1 MACDTLGRP
10 TRAML
15 TTLEGEGTK
24 STVMASVSPG
34 TDSVAVSPVSA
45 TSRASSGRATVR
57 TSSEA
62 STRSDNVTSR
72 RPSW

>member
-24 STVMASVSPG
+24 STVMASASPG

-45 TSRASSGRATVR
+45 TSARQQRACQRAHVQR
-57 TSSEA
+57 GEH
-62 STRSDNVTSR
+62 
-72 RPSW
+72 PL